1 VLVKAVRYIHT
12 KLGISFSRGSRIA
25 MSKLNKIHALS
36 MPIAFSDRV
45 VTRIASLAKNSTKAS
60 IDFSAALT
68 LIFLLSPLLLLI
80 AAMIHYADRGP
91 VLFRQVRVGRGG
103 RQFVCFKF
111 RSMNMDSD
119 RALKEHLE
127 QNPSAAREW
136 RDTQKLTHDP
146 RITRIGGFLR
156 KTSLDELPQVF
167 NILLGQMSFVGP
179 RPIVPD
185 EIARYGESFSHCFSV
200 QPGLTGLWQIGGRS
214 DCSYAQRVALDSR
227 YASEWSLLLDAKI
240 LIRTVPAVLFQ
251 HGSR

>member
-1 VLVKAVRYIHT
+1 
-12 KLGISFSRGSRIA
+12 
-25 MSKLNKIHALS
+25 MSKLTKSHALS
-36 MPIAFSDRV
+36 LPVAFGDRILA
-45 VTRIASLAKNSTKAS
+45 RIASLFKHTTKAS

-68 LIFLLSPLLLLI
+68 LIFLLFPLLLLI
-80 AAMIHYADRGP
+80 AAMIHYADGGP

-136 RDTQKLTHDP
+136 RENQKLTHDP
-146 RITRIGGFLR
+146 RITRIGGLLR

-200 QPGLTGLWQIGGRS
+200 QPGLTGLWQISGRS
-214 DCSYAQRVALDSR
+214 DCSYAQRISLDSR
-227 YASEWSLLLDAKI
+227 YANEWGLLLDAKI